1 VTIIVK
7 KIWFVNLKFYF
18 LGDAFLNNVDDT
30 AEYRMSKRLSLLT
43 EKCRFYSDPFR
54 PESSAVSAPPQS
66 LGVEVVYLH
75 GRRSTKTSKIKTSK
89 IETSKIEKSNVA
101 SVCIPHKVGSYS
113 WGQFAR
119 NLSNPSRK
127 SVSSWLDLDWKTRAE
142 KSLRVVVVRHPL
154 TR

>member
-1 VTIIVK
+1 LSTLNI
-7 KIWFVNLKFYF
+7 FF

-75 GRRSTKTSKIKTSK
+75 GRHSTKT
-89 IETSKIEKSNVA
+89 SNVA